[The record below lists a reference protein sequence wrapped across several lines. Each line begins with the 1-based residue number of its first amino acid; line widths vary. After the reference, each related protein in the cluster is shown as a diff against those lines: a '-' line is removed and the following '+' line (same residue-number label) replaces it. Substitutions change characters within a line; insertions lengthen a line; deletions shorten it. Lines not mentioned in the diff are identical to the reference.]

1 MELSE
6 YLNEVVRIV
15 RANLQPVNRWVTA
28 AALGTLLRNAY
39 PNVNWKEFGYRSLFE
54 LLSDPQLAASLKII
68 KTDKGALAVA
78 LSDEHALSATQHV
91 ETYNPLRKIIWEV
104 FTLPSPPG
112 RRFMNRLNGSVRI
125 GLDAAPSPADDW
137 VEVEKI
143 GLAEQKRWAE
153 SFVEERADEPGVTE
167 AVKAMVA
174 SPSWHPHQFG
184 HEMNRISDGLMR
196 QWNRYRTSRV
206 SGFVKQWLSVQNLP
220 IEWAFQTK
228 TGFAVG
234 SPESA
239 MESIEAQHAPE
250 ETKKLILAALSLMSV
265 EQLLDIPIPSRFIIA
280 ALSSTKAR

>member
-78 LSDEHALSATQHV
+78 LTDEHALSATQHV

-206 SGFVKQWLSVQNLP
+206 SGFVKQWLSEQNLP

-239 MESIEAQHAPE
+239 MENIDAQHAPE

>member
-1 MELSE
+1 MDLSE

-15 RANLQPVNRWVTA
+15 GSNLQPTSRWVTA
-28 AALGTLLRNAY
+28 AALGTLLRKAY
-39 PNVNWKEFGYRSLFE
+39 PNVSWKEFGYKSLFE
-54 LLSDPQLAASLKII
+54 LLNDPLLATSLKII
-68 KTDKGALAVA
+68 KTDKSALAVTLTDVQA
-78 LSDEHALSATQHV
+78 LSVTQHV
-91 ETYNPLRKIIWEV
+91 ETYNPLRKIIWEA

-112 RRFMNRLNGSVRI
+112 RRFMNRMNGSVRI
-125 GLDAAPSPADDW
+125 GLDTAPAPADDW
-137 VEVEKI
+137 VEIEKI
-143 GLAEQKRWAE
+143 GLYEQKRWAE
-153 SFVEERADEPGVTE
+153 SFVDEWTGEPAVTD

-206 SGFVKQWLSVQNLP
+206 SGFVKQWLSEQNLP

-228 TGFAVG
+228 SGLVVG
-234 SPESA
+234 SPELS
-239 MESIEAQHAPE
+239 MESTDIQHSPE
-250 ETKKLILAALSLMSV
+250 ETKKLILSALSLMPV

>member
-78 LSDEHALSATQHV
+78 LTDEHALSATQHV

-125 GLDAAPSPADDW
+125 GLDAAPSPADD
-137 VEVEKI
+137 
-143 GLAEQKRWAE
+143 
-153 SFVEERADEPGVTE
+153 
-167 AVKAMVA
+167 
-174 SPSWHPHQFG
+174 
-184 HEMNRISDGLMR
+184 
-196 QWNRYRTSRV
+196 
-206 SGFVKQWLSVQNLP
+206 
-220 IEWAFQTK
+220 
-228 TGFAVG
+228 
-234 SPESA
+234 
-239 MESIEAQHAPE
+239 
-250 ETKKLILAALSLMSV
+250 
-265 EQLLDIPIPSRFIIA
+265 
-280 ALSSTKAR
+280 

>member
-1 MELSE
+1 M
-6 YLNEVVRIV
+6 N
-15 RANLQPVNRWVTA
+15 
-28 AALGTLLRNAY
+28 
-39 PNVNWKEFGYRSLFE
+39 
-54 LLSDPQLAASLKII
+54 DPQLAASLKIV

-78 LSDEHALSATQHV
+78 LTDDEGALSSTQHV

-125 GLDAAPSPADDW
+125 GLDAAPSPADEW

-153 SFVEERADEPGVTE
+153 SFVDERADEPGFVDV
-167 AVKAMVA
+167 VKGMIA

-184 HEMNRISDGLMR
+184 HELDRMSDGLMR

-206 SGFVKQWLSVQNLP
+206 SGFVKQWLSEQNLP

-228 TGFAVG
+228 SAFAAG
-234 SPESA
+234 APELG
-239 MESIEAQHAPE
+239 MESGEAQSSPE

-265 EQLLDIPIPSRFIIA
+265 EQLLDIPIPSRFILA